1 MEIEKR
7 KHAGYD
13 EFERAVKK
21 GVKIKQYFGK
31 YQYIYTHKDIEI
43 SLVKLGDWY
52 RGENWEIYCLKGN
65 LFEDVE
71 RFRLKRQ
78 AVKEIEDKIKIYE
91 RSIKKNS

>member
-31 YQYIYTHKDIEI
+31 YQYIYSNKKQKI
-43 SLVKLGDWY
+43 SLVELWDMFGDKWF
-52 RGENWEIYCLKGN
+52 WEIAILKDDGVDG
-65 LFEDVE
+65 ESVE
-71 RFRLKRQ
+71 RFATQQDAIK
-78 AVKEIEDKIKIYE
+78 KIKE
-91 RSIKKNS
+91 LLA